1 MLFVFYEFPANDSMH
16 RSPKYRRKAWRRTRP
31 TAEGFRLPWSAS
43 LRSSDDS
50 SARLTRKE
58 SISFALLAVGACIGA
73 ILFLHFTGGWH
84 AQRHRDQM
92 LESLRNQYSLTEIQV
107 AAIRE
112 IEDRYHGTGS
122 IYFRPTHGPREEA
135 AHQLAISQQMSPESA
150 AIFLATRNSKS
161 ASISHQH

>member
-1 MLFVFYEFPANDSMH
+1 MRSAFYEFPANDSMH
-16 RSPKYRRKAWRRTRP
+16 RPPKYRRKAWRRTKP
-31 TAEGFRLPWSAS
+31 TTVGFRLPWSS
-43 LRSSDDS
+43 GLRSTDDS

-73 ILFLHFTGGWH
+73 ILFLHFAGGWH

-122 IYFRPTHGPREEA
+122 IFFRPTHAPREEA

-150 AIFLATRNSKS
+150 AIFLASRNSKS
-161 ASISHQH
+161 TTISHRH